1 MLCDGELN
9 LRQPL
14 SARVY
19 YIVYMIYTYMFAYV
33 YLPMHVHV
41 LHDVTYTRAL
51 LLRVAG
57 TTRFAGINAG
67 ISRCVRIQNPR

>member
-1 MLCDGELN
+1 M
-9 LRQPL
+9 
-14 SARVY
+14 Y
-19 YIVYMIYTYMFAYV
+19 

-41 LHDVTYTRAL
+41 LHDVTYTRAR